1 MCNNLYKQSL
11 IPENRLMDQSHDFT
25 IILQEAS
32 GGNRDAMGQIV
43 SLVYTELRA
52 IARRQH
58 AGENAAHSLNT
69 TGIVHEAYLKLVKL
83 DRLGWQNR
91 EQFFALAARS
101 MRQILVDHARKRKAV
116 KRGGEAPLL
125 SLDEMTTTFG
135 EVAFT
140 LDDGQIDELLGL
152 DLALQGL
159 EAKNERHARIVE
171 CRFFTGL
178 SIEET
183 AKAIGISPAT
193 VKREWVLA
201 RAWLNRELSRTL

>member
-1 MCNNLYKQSL
+1 
-11 IPENRLMDQSHDFT
+11 MDQPHDLT

-32 GGNRDAMGQIV
+32 GGNRDAMGQVV
-43 SLVYTELRA
+43 SLVYSELRA

-58 AGENAAHSLNT
+58 AAENAAHSLNT
-69 TGIVHEAYLKLVKL
+69 TGIVHEAYLKLLKL

-91 EQFFALAARS
+91 EQFFAIAARS
-101 MRQILVDHARKRKAV
+101 MRQILVDHARKRKSL
-116 KRGGEAPLL
+116 KRGGETPVL
-125 SLDEMTTTFG
+125 SIDEMTADFG
-135 EVAFT
+135 DIAFT
-140 LDDGQIDELLGL
+140 IDDGQIDELLGL

-159 EAKNERHARIVE
+159 EAQNERHARIVE

-193 VKREWVLA
+193 VKREWILA
-201 RAWLNRELSRTL
+201 RAWLNRELSQNL